1 MKGYYKVQFP
11 GDSKGLSYSR
21 IQEFLVVYQPSP
33 NREARDMSR
42 ARPMLSQ
49 PKTERRGL
57 SSQGQNTN
65 LGWRK
70 KWKLIHPEVHSFKN
84 KAVLIV

>member
-21 IQEFLVVYQPSP
+21 IQEFLVVYQPWP
-33 NREARDMSR
+33 NREARDMPKAS
-42 ARPMLSQ
+42 PTLSQ
-49 PKTERRGL
+49 PKAERRSL
-57 SSQGQNTN
+57 SFQRQNTN

-70 KWKLIHPEVHSFKN
+70 KWKLIHPEVQFQE
-84 KAVLIV
+84 